1 MSRQLTVTV
10 PGRPFSL
17 NAERSNHWS
26 DRARRVAQFRLDAK
40 YATLESLAG
49 ERPRFEQVA
58 VDVYPYALNR
68 RYRQDVGNCYAS
80 MKAALDGVVDTG
92 ILADDDDL
100 HVVAVTFHPH
110 QFGVDQLVLVLTE
123 VSKGGEARA
132 Q

>member
-1 MSRQLTVTV
+1 MSRQLTVAV

-17 NAERSNHWS
+17 NAERSKHWS

-40 YATLESLAG
+40 FATLEALGSR
-49 ERPRFEQVA
+49 RPRFERVS

-92 ILADDDDL
+92 ILADDDDS

-123 VSKGGEARA
+123 SEGGEAGA